1 MVLSGSLNLKQFL
14 KMDNQGSEIL
24 ALSASSVDESDV
36 DVPMDEI
43 GGNEHLVALE
53 EIGGEN
59 LYNSLLNCIASLKK
73 SDALIA
79 DLSEQFMQNGAVTY
93 EYLSKNQYWFESFMR
108 SSVIKTDLLKKLV
121 RDCSIMGSHLRPQKR
136 GNLLLLTL

>member
-1 MVLSGSLNLKQFL
+1 MVLSGSLNFEQFL

-24 ALSASSVDESDV
+24 ALSASSVDQSDV

-79 DLSEQFMQNGAVTY
+79 DLSEQFMESDTVTY